1 MSPHPHASH
10 VRLRSM
16 RVDDIPQV
24 AALDDLSFADPWPQ
38 GSFEYELKANDY
50 SLCLVA
56 EDPDAAEGQTIVGAL
71 VIWLIVDEA
80 HIATIAV
87 HPNYRHRGV
96 GRRLLAEGL
105 LQAADRGAVK
115 SLLEVR
121 SGNTEALHLYYGFGF
136 KAVGLRPNYY
146 QAEQEDALL
155 LDLDP
160 LDMECLRNLKQVY
173 SS

>member
-1 MSPHPHASH
+1 
-10 VRLRSM
+10 M

-160 LDMECLRNLKQVY
+160 LDMDCLRNLKQLY

>member
-1 MSPHPHASH
+1 MSPHPDASQI
-10 VRLRSM
+10 RLRSM
-16 RVDDIPQV
+16 RTDDIPQV
-24 AALDDLSFADPWPQ
+24 AALDHLSFADPWPQ
-38 GSFEYELKANDY
+38 GSFEYELKANNY

-56 EDPDAAEGQTIVGAL
+56 EDPAAAEGGNIVGAL

-87 HPNYRHRGV
+87 HPDHRHRGI

-105 LQAADRGAVK
+105 LQAAERGAVK

-121 SGNTEALHLYYGFGF
+121 SGNAEALHLYYGFGF

-146 QAEQEDALL
+146 PTEQEDALL

-160 LDMECLRNLKQVY
+160 LDVEFLRNLKQI
-173 SS
+173 

>member
-1 MSPHPHASH
+1 MSPHPDASQI
-10 VRLRSM
+10 RLRSM
-16 RVDDIPQV
+16 RADDIPQV
-24 AALDDLSFADPWPQ
+24 AALDHLSFADPWPQ
-38 GSFEYELKANDY
+38 GSFEYELKANNY

-56 EDPDAAEGQTIVGAL
+56 EDPAAAEGGNIVGAL

-87 HPNYRHRGV
+87 HPDHRHRGI

-105 LQAADRGAVK
+105 LQAAERGAVK

-121 SGNTEALHLYYGFGF
+121 SGNAEALHLYYGFGY

-146 QAEQEDALL
+146 PTEQEDALL

-160 LDMECLRNLKQVY
+160 LDVEFLRNLKQI
-173 SS
+173 

>member
-1 MSPHPHASH
+1 
-10 VRLRSM
+10 M
-16 RVDDIPQV
+16 RADDIPQV
-24 AALDDLSFADPWPQ
+24 AALDHLSFADPWPQ
-38 GSFEYELKANDY
+38 GSFEYELKANNY

-56 EDPDAAEGQTIVGAL
+56 EDPAAAEGGNIVGAL

-87 HPNYRHRGV
+87 HPDYRHRGI

-105 LQAADRGAVK
+105 LQAAERGAVK

-121 SGNTEALHLYYGFGF
+121 SGNAEALHLYYGFGF
-136 KAVGLRPNYY
+136 KAVGLRPKYY
-146 QAEQEDALL
+146 PTEQEDALL

-160 LDMECLRNLKQVY
+160 LDVEFLRNLKQI
-173 SS
+173 

>member
-1 MSPHPHASH
+1 MNLDAENSQI
-10 VRLRSM
+10 RLRSM
-16 RVDDIPQV
+16 RADDIPQV
-24 AALDDLSFADPWPQ
+24 AALDHLSFADPWPQ
-38 GSFEYELKANDY
+38 GSFEYELKASNY

-56 EDPDAAEGQTIVGAL
+56 EDPSSDEGQNIVGAL

-87 HPNYRHRGV
+87 HPGYRHRGI

-105 LQAADRGAVK
+105 LQAAERGAAK

-121 SGNTEALHLYYGFGF
+121 AGNTEALHLYYGLGY

-160 LDMECLRNLKQVY
+160 LDAKVLRNLIQTL

>member
-1 MSPHPHASH
+1 MSA
-10 VRLRSM
+10 RADGGNFMLREM
-16 RVDDIPQV
+16 RVEDLPQV
-24 AALDDLSFADPWPQ
+24 AALDQLCFADPWPQ
-38 GSFEYELKANDY
+38 GSFEYELKASNH
-50 SLCLVA
+50 SLCLVV
-56 EDPDAAEGQTIVGAL
+56 EDPQATDGQTVVAAL

-87 HPNYRHRGV
+87 HPNYRHRGI

-105 LQAADRGAVK
+105 LQAAERGAVK

-121 SGNTEALHLYYGFGF
+121 SGNAEALHLYYGFGY

-146 QAEQEDALL
+146 QAEKEDALL

-160 LDMECLRNLKQVY
+160 LDLAYLRNLKHIF
-173 SS
+173 SA

>member
-1 MSPHPHASH
+1 MSA
-10 VRLRSM
+10 RADGGKLELREM
-16 RVDDIPQV
+16 RVEDLQQV
-24 AALDDLSFADPWPQ
+24 AVLDRLSFADPWPQ
-38 GSFEYELKANDY
+38 GSFEYELKASKH
-50 SLCLVA
+50 SLCLVV
-56 EDPDAAEGQTIVGAL
+56 EDPKAPEGENVVAAL

-87 HPNYRHRGV
+87 HPDYRHRGI
-96 GRRLLAEGL
+96 GRGLLAEGL
-105 LQAADRGAVK
+105 LQAVQRGAVK

-121 SGNTEALHLYYGFGF
+121 SGNAEALHLYYGFGY

-146 QAEQEDALL
+146 QAEREDALL

-160 LDMECLRNLKQVY
+160 LDLENLRNLKQSF

>member
-1 MSPHPHASH
+1 MSPHPDASRI
-10 VRLRSM
+10 RLRSM
-16 RVDDIPQV
+16 RSDDVPQV
-24 AALDDLSFADPWPQ
+24 AALDHLSFADPWPQ
-38 GSFEYELKANDY
+38 GSFEYELKASTY
-50 SLCLVA
+50 SLCLIA
-56 EDPDAAEGQTIVGAL
+56 EDPEAPESENIVGAL

-87 HPNYRHRGV
+87 HPSYRHCGI
-96 GRRLLAEGL
+96 GRRLLAQGL
-105 LQAADRGAVK
+105 LQAAERGAVK

-121 SGNTEALHLYYGFGF
+121 SGNTEALHLYYGFGY

-146 QAEQEDALL
+146 QAEHEDALL

-160 LDMECLRNLKQVY
+160 LDVETLRNLTETY

>member
-1 MSPHPHASH
+1 MLA
-10 VRLRSM
+10 
-16 RVDDIPQV
+16 DDIPQV
-24 AALDDLSFADPWPQ
+24 ATLDQLSFADPWPQ
-38 GSFEYELKANDY
+38 GSFEYELKANNY

-56 EDPDAAEGQTIVGAL
+56 EDPDTPEGGNIVGAL

-87 HPNYRHRGV
+87 HPDYRHHGI

-105 LQAADRGAVK
+105 LQAAERGAVK

-121 SGNTEALHLYYGFGF
+121 SGNAEALHLYYGFGF

-160 LDMECLRNLKQVY
+160 LDVEFLRNLKQIF

>member
-1 MSPHPHASH
+1 MNLDADNSQI
-10 VRLRSM
+10 RLRNM
-16 RVDDIPQV
+16 RADDIPQV
-24 AALDDLSFADPWPQ
+24 AALDHLSFADPWPQ
-38 GSFEYELKANDY
+38 GSFEYELKASNY

-56 EDPDAAEGQTIVGAL
+56 EDLLATEGQSVVGAL
-71 VIWLIVDEA
+71 VIWIIVDEA

-87 HPNYRHRGV
+87 HPGYRHRGI

-105 LQAADRGAVK
+105 LQAAERGAVK

-121 SGNTEALHLYYGFGF
+121 AGNAEALHLYYGFGY

-160 LDMECLRNLKQVY
+160 LDAKALRNLI
-173 SS
+173 SSFSS

>member
-1 MSPHPHASH
+1 MNLDADNSQI
-10 VRLRSM
+10 RLRNM
-16 RVDDIPQV
+16 RADDIPQV
-24 AALDDLSFADPWPQ
+24 AALDHLSFADPWPQ
-38 GSFEYELKANDY
+38 GSFEYELKATTY

-56 EDPDAAEGQTIVGAL
+56 EDLLATEGQNVVGAL
-71 VIWLIVDEA
+71 VIWIIVDEA

-87 HPNYRHRGV
+87 HPGYRHRGI

-105 LQAADRGAVK
+105 LQAAERGAVK

-121 SGNTEALHLYYGFGF
+121 AGNAEALHLYYGFGY

-160 LDMECLRNLKQVY
+160 LDVKALRNII
-173 SS
+173 

>member
-1 MSPHPHASH
+1 
-10 VRLRSM
+10 M
-16 RVDDIPQV
+16 RAEDIPQV
-24 AALDDLSFADPWPQ
+24 AVLDHLSFADPWPQ
-38 GSFEYELKANDY
+38 GSFEYELKASNY

-56 EDPDAAEGQTIVGAL
+56 EDPDANEGQTIVGAL

-87 HPNYRHRGV
+87 HPNYRHRGI

-105 LQAADRGAVK
+105 LQAAERGAVK

-121 SGNTEALHLYYGFGF
+121 SGNAEALHLYYGFGY

-155 LDLDP
+155 LDLD
-160 LDMECLRNLKQVY
+160 LLNVEVLRNLRLTV

>member
-1 MSPHPHASH
+1 MSPHPDASRI
-10 VRLRSM
+10 RLRSM
-16 RVDDIPQV
+16 RSDDVPQV
-24 AALDDLSFADPWPQ
+24 AALDHLSFADPWPQ
-38 GSFEYELKANDY
+38 GSFEYELKANNY

-56 EDPDAAEGQTIVGAL
+56 EDPEAPEGENIVGAL

-87 HPNYRHRGV
+87 HPGYRHRGI
-96 GRRLLAEGL
+96 GRRLLAQGL
-105 LQAADRGAVK
+105 LQAAERGAVK

-121 SGNTEALHLYYGFGF
+121 SGNTEALHLYYGFGY

-160 LDMECLRNLKQVY
+160 LDIESLRNLTETY

>member
-1 MSPHPHASH
+1 MSPHPDASQI
-10 VRLRSM
+10 RLRSM
-16 RVDDIPQV
+16 RADDIPQV
-24 AALDDLSFADPWPQ
+24 AALDHLSFADPWPQ
-38 GSFEYELKANDY
+38 GSFEYELKANNY

-56 EDPDAAEGQTIVGAL
+56 EDPAAAEGGNIVGAL

-87 HPNYRHRGV
+87 HSDYRHRGI

-105 LQAADRGAVK
+105 LQAAERGAVK

-121 SGNTEALHLYYGFGF
+121 SGNAEALHLYYGFGF

-146 QAEQEDALL
+146 PTEQEDALL

-160 LDMECLRNLKQVY
+160 LDVEFLRNLKQI
-173 SS
+173 

>member
-1 MSPHPHASH
+1 
-10 VRLRSM
+10 M
-16 RVDDIPQV
+16 RADDIPQV
-24 AALDDLSFADPWPQ
+24 TALDHLSFADPWPQ
-38 GSFEYELKANDY
+38 GSFEYELKASKY

-56 EDPDAAEGQTIVGAL
+56 EDTNAPEGQAIVGAL

-80 HIATIAV
+80 HIATIAI
-87 HPNYRHRGV
+87 HPDYRHRGIA
-96 GRRLLAEGL
+96 RRLLAEGL
-105 LQAADRGAVK
+105 LQAAERGAVK

-121 SGNTEALHLYYGFGF
+121 SGNAEALHLYYGFGY

-160 LDMECLRNLKQVY
+160 LDVKFLRNLKQTL

>member
-1 MSPHPHASH
+1 MSPHADASH
-10 VRLRSM
+10 IRLRSM
-16 RVDDIPQV
+16 RMDDIPQV
-24 AALDDLSFADPWPQ
+24 AALDQLSFADPWPQ
-38 GSFEYELKANDY
+38 GSFEYELKANNY

-56 EDPDAAEGQTIVGAL
+56 EDPATAEGGNIVGAL

-87 HPNYRHRGV
+87 HPNYRHRGI

-105 LQAADRGAVK
+105 LQAAERGALK
-115 SLLEVR
+115 ALLEVR
-121 SGNTEALHLYYGFGF
+121 SGNAEALHLYYGFGF

-160 LDMECLRNLKQVY
+160 LDVEFLRNLKQIF

>member
-1 MSPHPHASH
+1 
-10 VRLRSM
+10 M
-16 RVDDIPQV
+16 RTDDIPQV
-24 AALDDLSFADPWPQ
+24 AALDHLSFADPWPQ
-38 GSFEYELKANDY
+38 GSFEYELKANHY

-56 EDPDAAEGQTIVGAL
+56 EDHAAAEGGNIVGAL

-87 HPNYRHRGV
+87 HPDYRHRGI

-105 LQAADRGAVK
+105 LQAAERGAVK

-121 SGNTEALHLYYGFGF
+121 SGNAEALHLYYGFGY

-146 QAEQEDALL
+146 PTEQEDALL

-160 LDMECLRNLKQVY
+160 LDVEFLRNLKQI
-173 SS
+173 

>member
-1 MSPHPHASH
+1 MSLHTDASH
-10 VRLRSM
+10 IRLRSM
-16 RVDDIPQV
+16 RAADIRQV
-24 AALDDLSFADPWPQ
+24 AALDHLSFADPWPQ
-38 GSFEYELKANDY
+38 GSFEYELKANKY

-56 EDPDAAEGQTIVGAL
+56 EDPAAAEGGNIVGAL

-87 HPNYRHRGV
+87 HPDYRHRGI

-105 LQAADRGAVK
+105 LQAAERGAVK

-121 SGNTEALHLYYGFGF
+121 SGNAEALHLYYGFGF

-160 LDMECLRNLKQVY
+160 LDVEFLRNLIHTT

>member
-1 MSPHPHASH
+1 MHS
-10 VRLRSM
+10 
-16 RVDDIPQV
+16 DDIPQV
-24 AALDDLSFADPWPQ
+24 AALDQLSFSDPWPK

-56 EDPDAAEGQTIVGAL
+56 EDPGAMDGQNIVGAL

-87 HPNYRHRGV
+87 HPDYRHRGV

-121 SGNTEALHLYYGFGF
+121 SGNTEALHLYFGFGY

-146 QAEQEDALL
+146 PTEQEDALL

-160 LDMECLRNLKQVY
+160 LDRKSLRNLIETF

>member
-1 MSPHPHASH
+1 MSPNPDASQI
-10 VRLRSM
+10 RLRSM
-16 RVDDIPQV
+16 RADDIPQV
-24 AALDDLSFADPWPQ
+24 AALDHLSFADPWPQ
-38 GSFEYELKANDY
+38 GSFEYELKANNY

-56 EDPDAAEGQTIVGAL
+56 EDPEAPESENIVGAL

-87 HPNYRHRGV
+87 HPDHRHRGI

-105 LQAADRGAVK
+105 LQAAERGAVK

-121 SGNTEALHLYYGFGF
+121 SGNAEALHLYYGFGF

-146 QAEQEDALL
+146 PTEQEDALL

-160 LDMECLRNLKQVY
+160 LDVEFLRNLKQI
-173 SS
+173 

>member
-1 MSPHPHASH
+1 MSSRADAGNFK
-10 VRLRSM
+10 LREMHSE
-16 RVDDIPQV
+16 DLTQV
-24 AALDDLSFADPWPQ
+24 ATLDRLSFADPWPQ
-38 GSFEYELKANDY
+38 GSFEYELKASKH
-50 SLCLVA
+50 SLCLVV
-56 EDPDAAEGQTIVGAL
+56 EDLDAAEGENIVAAL

-87 HPNYRHRGV
+87 HPDYRHHGI

-105 LQAADRGAVK
+105 LQAAERGAVK

-121 SGNTEALHLYYGFGF
+121 SGNAEALHLYYGFGY

-146 QAEQEDALL
+146 QAENEDALL

-160 LDMECLRNLKQVY
+160 LNLEYLRNIKQSL

>member
-1 MSPHPHASH
+1 MSPHPDASQI
-10 VRLRSM
+10 RLRSM
-16 RVDDIPQV
+16 RADDIPQV
-24 AALDDLSFADPWPQ
+24 AALDHLSFADPWPQ
-38 GSFEYELKANDY
+38 GSFEYELKASNY

-56 EDPDAAEGQTIVGAL
+56 EDPDAAEGQSIVAVL

-87 HPNYRHRGV
+87 HPDHRHRGI

-105 LQAADRGAVK
+105 LQAAERGAVK

-121 SGNTEALHLYYGFGF
+121 SGNAEALHLYYGFGF

-146 QAEQEDALL
+146 PTEQEDALL

-160 LDMECLRNLKQVY
+160 LDVEFLRNLKQI
-173 SS
+173 

>member
-1 MSPHPHASH
+1 MSARSDASQI
-10 VRLRSM
+10 RLRGM
-16 RVDDIPQV
+16 QADDLPQV
-24 AALDDLSFADPWPQ
+24 AALGHLSFADPWPQ
-38 GSFEYELKANDY
+38 GSFEYELKANNY
-50 SLCLVA
+50 SVCLVA
-56 EDPDAAEGQTIVGAL
+56 EDADAPEGQTIVGAL

-87 HPNYRHRGV
+87 HPGYRHRGI

-105 LQAADRGAVK
+105 LQAAERGAVK

-121 SGNTEALHLYYGFGF
+121 SGNAEALHLYYGFGY
-136 KAVGLRPNYY
+136 KVVGLRPNYY
-146 QAEQEDALL
+146 QAEHEDALL

-160 LDMECLRNLKQVY
+160 LDLEFLRNLKQTF

>member
-1 MSPHPHASH
+1 
-10 VRLRSM
+10 M

-56 EDPDAAEGQTIVGAL
+56 EDPDAAEGRTIVGAL

>member
-1 MSPHPHASH
+1 MSPHPDASRI
-10 VRLRSM
+10 RLRSM
-16 RVDDIPQV
+16 RMEDVPQV
-24 AALDDLSFADPWPQ
+24 TALDHLSFADPWPQ

-56 EDPDAAEGQTIVGAL
+56 EDPDATEGQTIVGAL

-87 HPNYRHRGV
+87 HPNYRHHGV

-105 LQAADRGAVK
+105 LQAAERGAVK

-121 SGNTEALHLYYGFGF
+121 SGNAEALHLYYGFGY
-136 KAVGLRPNYY
+136 KVVGLRPNYY
-146 QAEQEDALL
+146 QTEQEDALL

-160 LDMECLRNLKQVY
+160 LNIEILRNLKQIY

>member
-1 MSPHPHASH
+1 MSPHPDASQI
-10 VRLRSM
+10 RLRSM
-16 RVDDIPQV
+16 RADDIPQV
-24 AALDDLSFADPWPQ
+24 AALDHLSFADPWPQ
-38 GSFEYELKANDY
+38 GSFEYELKANNY

-56 EDPDAAEGQTIVGAL
+56 EDPAAAEGGNIVGAL

-87 HPNYRHRGV
+87 HPDHRHRGI

-105 LQAADRGAVK
+105 LQAAERGAVK
-115 SLLEVR
+115 SLLEVS
-121 SGNTEALHLYYGFGF
+121 SGNAEALHLYYGFGF

-146 QAEQEDALL
+146 PTEQEDALL

-160 LDMECLRNLKQVY
+160 LDVEFLRNLKQI
-173 SS
+173 

>member
-1 MSPHPHASH
+1 MSPHPDASQI
-10 VRLRSM
+10 RLRSM
-16 RVDDIPQV
+16 RADDIPQV
-24 AALDDLSFADPWPQ
+24 AALDHLSFADPWPQ
-38 GSFEYELKANDY
+38 GSFEYELKANNY

-56 EDPDAAEGQTIVGAL
+56 EDPAAAEGGNIVGAL
-71 VIWLIVDEA
+71 VVWLIVDEA

-87 HPNYRHRGV
+87 HPDHRHRGI

-105 LQAADRGAVK
+105 LQAAERGAVK

-121 SGNTEALHLYYGFGF
+121 SGNAEALHLYYGFGF

-146 QAEQEDALL
+146 PTEQEDALL

-160 LDMECLRNLKQVY
+160 LDVEFLRNLMQI
-173 SS
+173 

>member
-1 MSPHPHASH
+1 MHS
-10 VRLRSM
+10 
-16 RVDDIPQV
+16 DDIPQV
-24 AALDDLSFADPWPQ
+24 AALDQLSFSDPWPK

-56 EDPDAAEGQTIVGAL
+56 EDPGAMDGQNIVGAL

-87 HPNYRHRGV
+87 HPDYRHRGI

-121 SGNTEALHLYYGFGF
+121 SGNTEALHLYFGFGY

-146 QAEQEDALL
+146 PTEQEDALL

-160 LDMECLRNLKQVY
+160 LDRKSLRNLIETF

>member
-1 MSPHPHASH
+1 M
-10 VRLRSM
+10 
-16 RVDDIPQV
+16 V
-24 AALDDLSFADPWPQ
+24 AALDHLSFADPWPQ
-38 GSFEYELKANDY
+38 GSFEYELRANNY
-50 SLCLVA
+50 SLCLIA
-56 EDPDAAEGQTIVGAL
+56 EDPDAPEGQNVAAAL

-87 HPNYRHRGV
+87 HPNYRHRGI

-105 LQAADRGAVK
+105 LQAAERGAAK

-121 SGNTEALHLYYGFGF
+121 SGNAEALRLYYGFGF
-136 KAVGLRPNYY
+136 KAVGLRPDYY
-146 QAEQEDALL
+146 QVEHEDALL

-160 LDMECLRNLKQVY
+160 LDTEFLRNLIQTT

>member
-1 MSPHPHASH
+1 MSPHLDASRI
-10 VRLRSM
+10 RLRSM
-16 RVDDIPQV
+16 RSDDVPQV
-24 AALDDLSFADPWPQ
+24 AALDHLSFADPWPQ
-38 GSFEYELKANDY
+38 GSFEYELKANNY

-56 EDPDAAEGQTIVGAL
+56 EDTKAPEGENIVGAL

-87 HPNYRHRGV
+87 HPGYRHLGI
-96 GRRLLAEGL
+96 GRRLLAQGL
-105 LQAADRGAVK
+105 LQAAERGAVK

-121 SGNTEALHLYYGFGF
+121 SGNTEALHLYYGFGY

-146 QAEQEDALL
+146 QAEQDDALL

-160 LDMECLRNLKQVY
+160 LDIESLRNLTET
-173 SS
+173 

>member
-1 MSPHPHASH
+1 MSPHPDASQI
-10 VRLRSM
+10 RLRSM
-16 RVDDIPQV
+16 RADDIPQV
-24 AALDDLSFADPWPQ
+24 AALDHLSFADPWPQ
-38 GSFEYELKANDY
+38 GSFEYELKANNY

-56 EDPDAAEGQTIVGAL
+56 EDPAAAEGGNIVGAL
-71 VIWLIVDEA
+71 VVWLIVDEA

-87 HPNYRHRGV
+87 HPDHRHRGI

-105 LQAADRGAVK
+105 LQAAERGAVK

-121 SGNTEALHLYYGFGF
+121 SGNAEALHLYYGFGF

-146 QAEQEDALL
+146 PTEQEDALL

-160 LDMECLRNLKQVY
+160 LDVEFLRNLKQI
-173 SS
+173 